1 MKTIFQIISIGS
13 WIFFNTLL
21 HAQNNNTAKYLPN
34 TIIIKIKPEYRDQCT
49 NRSIQLNPL
58 IKVFKDIQVA
68 YVQKKFPEQ
77 TPPAQKFNKW
87 GYPLVDLSLIYELKY
102 TANVDIYKAIRALK
116 ATNLLEYAEPY
127 YLPDI
132 TYTPSDPGVS
142 FQYAL
147 TNIQAYNAWN
157 IHQGDTNTVVGITDT
172 GTELT
177 HSDLQNN
184 IKKNYNDPIDGTDN
198 DGDGYIDNFYG
209 WDLGTNDND
218 PTWQGNQHG
227 VHVSGIA
234 AASTDNGTGMA
245 GVGFNCRF
253 LPVKIADASG
263 SLVAAYEGIK
273 YVAEHGCKVIN
284 CSWGSTAGGQYGQDI
299 VNYATFNYD
308 ALVVAACG
316 NNGADQMFYP
326 AAYDNV
332 LAVAST
338 DNTDV
343 KSSFSNYG
351 YYVGICAPG
360 SNIYSTWNG
369 NSYSFQSGTSMASP
383 CVAGG
388 AALVRSYFPSYNAL
402 QTMYRLRQTADNI
415 YGLSGNASYQNKLGN
430 GRLNLYRALND
441 PVSPYVVYQNINVTD
456 KNNELFLNGDT
467 LRISG
472 IFKNFLANASNLT
485 ATLTCLSPTVQVTP
499 LTNTFTIGNL
509 NTLASVNHSLSPFTF
524 KVNFNFAPNTAITF
538 KILISDGTNSWTQFF
553 YVYMNATYINITVND
568 VFSTATGNGRI
579 GYNNA
584 NQSQG
589 LGFTYNGN
597 NLLYEAGLM
606 FGINTTSV
614 SNCVRNAS
622 GGTDN
627 EFTTLSNIVKIPA
640 GSALSDM
647 DTYTKFND
655 AASSTPMNV
664 EVEQRTFAWSNSP
677 NTKFIIW
684 EYTFKNNQSV
694 TINNFYAGIFA
705 DFDID
710 ASSYSDNKCAYHA
723 GTKMGY
729 TYRTT
734 GTPLFAG
741 IKLLTHTVTPVFYGI
756 DNINGGAGGVNMY
769 DGYDKSEKYI
779 TLSTQ
784 RLNAGQGATG
794 NDVIEVMSAGPVSIP
809 AGQTIKMAFAL
820 IAGDSLQDLI
830 NSANQAQ
837 IMYDGLPLLVKNYQ
851 QKNHYLVYPN
861 PAKDWIYI
869 LTNDNLQKN
878 VQVTDVSGKIIY
890 QNTFNENVIALSSK
904 NWQSGIY
911 FIKIT
916 TDKNTFTQKII
927 IE

>member
-402 QTMYRLRQTADNI
+402 QIMYRLRQTADNI

-430 GRLNLYRALND
+430 GRLNLYRALTD
-441 PVSPYVVYQNINVTD
+441 PAAPYVVYQNINVTD
-456 KNNELFLNGDT
+456 NNDGLFLSGDT

-472 IFKNFLANASNLT
+472 NFKNFLANATNLS

-499 LTNTFTIGNL
+499 LSNTYNIGNL

-524 KVNFNFAPNTAITF
+524 KVNFNFAPNTPITF
-538 KILISDGTNSWTQFF
+538 KMYISDGTNNWTQFF
-553 YVYMNATYINITVND
+553 YVYMNSTYINITVND
-568 VFSTATGNGRI
+568 VFSTGTSNGRI

-589 LGFTYNGN
+589 LGFTYKGT

-627 EFTTLSNIVKIPA
+627 EFTTLANIIKIAPT
-640 GSALSDM
+640 SALSDM
-647 DTYTKFND
+647 DTYAKFND

-664 EVEQRTFAWSNSP
+664 EVEQRTFAWSNIP

-684 EYTFKNNQSV
+684 DYTFKNNQS
-694 TINNFYAGIFA
+694 TTLNNFYAGIFA

-710 ASSYSDNKCAYHA
+710 ASSYNDNKCAYDA

-741 IKLLTHTVTPVFYGI
+741 IKLLTYAVTPVFYGI
-756 DNINGGAGGVNMY
+756 DNISGGAGGVNMY
-769 DGYDKSEKYI
+769 DGYDKAEKYT

-784 RLNAGQGATG
+784 RLNAGQGSTG

-820 IAGDSLQDLI
+820 IAGDSLLDLI

-837 IMYDGLPLLVKNYQ
+837 IMYDNLPLIVKNYQ

-869 LTNDNLQKN
+869 VTNDNLQKN
-878 VQVTDVSGKIIY
+878 VQITDVNGKIIY
-890 QNTFNENVIALSSK
+890 QDTFDENVIALSSK

>member
-1 MKTIFQIISIGS
+1 MKKSNLFSGIIIISLS
-13 WIFFNTLL
+13 LFNFII
-21 HAQNNNTAKYLPN
+21 AQTNINYLPN
-34 TIIIKIKPEYRDQCT
+34 TVIIKIKPEYQNQCDA
-49 NRSIQLNPL
+49 RSIQIPQL
-58 IKVFKDIQVA
+58 IDIFQKIQVS
-68 YVQKKFPEQ
+68 YVKKKFPEQ
-77 TPPAQKFNKW
+77 QSPKEKLNRW
-87 GYPLVDLSLIYELKY
+87 GQPLVDLSTIYEVKY
-102 TANVDIYKAIRALK
+102 SSNIPIQKVINALLS
-116 ATNLLEYAEPY
+116 TNTLVYAEPY
-127 YLPDI
+127 YIPEI
-132 TYTPSDPGVS
+132 IYTPNDPNVS
-142 FQYAL
+142 AQYAL
-147 TNIQAYNAWN
+147 TKIQAFNAWN
-157 IHQGDTNTVVGITDT
+157 VHQGDTNTVVGITDT
-172 GTELT
+172 GVEPT

-184 IKKNYNDPIDGTDN
+184 MKKNYNDPIDGIDN
-198 DGDGYIDNFYG
+198 DGDGYIDNFAG

-218 PTWQGNQHG
+218 PTWQGNAHG

-234 AASTDNGTGMA
+234 AASTDNGTGIA
-245 GVGFNCRF
+245 GVGFKCKF
-253 LPVKIADASG
+253 LPVKIADAG
-263 SLVAAYEGIK
+263 GNLVASYEGIK
-273 YVAEHGCKVIN
+273 YAAEQGCKVIN
-284 CSWGSTAGGQYGQDI
+284 CSWGGTAGGQYGQDI
-299 VNYATFNYD
+299 INYATFNYD

-316 NNGADQMFYP
+316 NNSADQEFFP

-351 YYVGICAPG
+351 YYVGISAPG
-360 SNIYSTWNG
+360 SAIYSTWNG

-402 QTMYRLRQTADNI
+402 QIMYRLRQTADNI

-430 GRLNLYRALND
+430 GRLNLYRALTD
-441 PVSPYVVYQNINVTD
+441 PIAPYVVYQNINVTD
-456 KNNELFLNGDT
+456 NNDGLFLSGDT

-472 IFKNFLANASNLT
+472 NFKNFLANATNLS

-499 LTNTFTIGNL
+499 LSNTYNIGNL

-524 KVNFNFAPNTAITF
+524 KVNFNFAPNTPITF
-538 KILISDGTNSWTQFF
+538 KIYISDGTNNWTQFF
-553 YVYMNATYINITVND
+553 YVYMNSTYINITVND
-568 VFSTATGNGRI
+568 VFSTGTSNGRI

-627 EFTTLSNIVKIPA
+627 EFTTLANIIKIAPT
-640 GSALSDM
+640 SALSDM
-647 DTYTKFND
+647 DTYAKFND

-664 EVEQRTFAWSNSP
+664 EVEQRTFAWSNIP

-684 EYTFKNNQSV
+684 DYTFKNNQS
-694 TINNFYAGIFA
+694 TTLNNFYAGIFA

-710 ASSYSDNKCAYHA
+710 ASSYNDNKCAYDA

-756 DNINGGAGGVNMY
+756 DNVNGGAGGVNMF
-769 DGYDKSEKYI
+769 DGYDKAEKYT
-779 TLSTQ
+779 TLSTN

-794 NDVIEVMSAGPVSIP
+794 NDVIEVMSAGPITIP
-809 AGQTIKMAFAL
+809 AGQTVKVAFAL

-837 IMYDGLPLLVKNYQ
+837 IMYDNLPLIIKNYSE
-851 QKNHYLVYPN
+851 KNNYLIYPN

-869 LTNDNLQKN
+869 VANDKLHKSIE
-878 VQVTDVSGKIIY
+878 VTDVSGKMIY
-890 QNTFNENVIALSSK
+890 NNSFNSDVFAIYTN
-904 NWQSGIY
+904 NWQSGVY
-911 FIKIT
+911 FIKIVS
-916 TDKNTFTQKII
+916 DKSTITQKII
-927 IE
+927 KE